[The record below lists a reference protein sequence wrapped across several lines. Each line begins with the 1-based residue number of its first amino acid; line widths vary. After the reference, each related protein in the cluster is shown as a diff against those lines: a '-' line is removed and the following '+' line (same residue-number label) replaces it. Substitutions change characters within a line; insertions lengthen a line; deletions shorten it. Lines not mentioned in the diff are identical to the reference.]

1 MIIYTYKYRVNM
13 RALSVGGT
21 GSCPLNEN
29 LCCGT
34 YIASRWRYIK
44 VDKNH
49 NFKSELMLF
58 NNPKVLTAS
67 ALLVAVSIVCGKLL
81 AFNIGFILRFSFEN
95 MPIMLASMAF
105 GSLIG
110 GITAVAADL
119 IGCLIVGYEIN
130 PLVTLGA
137 LVIGLIS
144 GFIFR
149 ITGKL
154 PILVKVLVSVI
165 PAHLVGSVLVKT
177 VGLAKFYEIPFW
189 NLVAW
194 RGLNYVIIAT
204 LEILLL
210 YYLFKSK
217 SINSQLERIKQR

>member
-1 MIIYTYKYRVNM
+1 M

-29 LCCGT
+29 LSCGT
-34 YIASRWRYIK
+34 HIASRWRYIK

-49 NFKSELMLF
+49 SFKSELMLF

-67 ALLVAVSIVCGKLL
+67 ALLVAISIVCGKLL
-81 AFNIGFILRFSFEN
+81 AFNVGFILRFSFEN
-95 MPIMLASMAF
+95 MPIILASMAF
-105 GSLIG
+105 GPLIG

-130 PLVTLGA
+130 PLVTAGA
-137 LVIGLIS
+137 LLIGLIS
-144 GFIFR
+144 GFMCR
-149 ITGKL
+149 VTGKL
-154 PILVKVLVSVI
+154 PMPVRVILSVL
-165 PAHLVGSVLVKT
+165 PAHTVGSVLVKT
-177 VGLAKFYEIPFW
+177 FGLAKFYEMPFW
-189 NLVAW
+189 TLVAW
-194 RGLNYVIIAT
+194 RGLNYAIIAT

-217 SINSQLERIKQR
+217 SVNSQLERIKQR

>member
-1 MIIYTYKYRVNM
+1 M

-21 GSCPLNEN
+21 GSCPSNEN

-34 YIASRWRYIK
+34 RIASRWRYIK
-44 VDKNH
+44 VEKNY
-49 NFKSELMLF
+49 NFKRELLLF

-81 AFNIGFILRFSFEN
+81 AFNVGFILRFSFEN
-95 MPIMLASMAF
+95 MPIILASVAF
-105 GSLIG
+105 GPLIG
-110 GITAVAADL
+110 GVTAIAADL

-137 LVIGLIS
+137 LLIGLIS
-144 GFIFR
+144 GSVYR
-149 ITGKL
+149 ICHRL
-154 PILVKVLVSVI
+154 PSLAKITLSVI
-165 PAHLVGSVLVKT
+165 LSHTVGSVFIKT
-177 VGLAKFYEIPFW
+177 VGLSKFYDIPFW

-194 RGLNYVIIAT
+194 RGLNYAIIAA

-217 SINSQLERIKQR
+217 SVNSQLDKIKQR

>member
-34 YIASRWRYIK
+34 HIASRWRYFK

-67 ALLVAVSIVCGKLL
+67 ALLVAISIVCGKLL
-81 AFNIGFILRFSFEN
+81 AFNVGFILRFSFEN

-105 GSLIG
+105 GPMIG
-110 GITAVAADL
+110 GLTAVAADL

-137 LVIGLIS
+137 LLIGVIS
-144 GFIFR
+144 GLVYR
-149 ITGKL
+149 LVRKL
-154 PILVKVLVSVI
+154 PTLAGVTITVI
-165 PAHLVGSVLVKT
+165 PTHIVGSVFVKT
-177 VGLAKFYEIPFW
+177 VGLAKFYEMPFW
-189 NLVAW
+189 TLVAW
-194 RGLNYVIIAT
+194 RGLNYLIIAT

-217 SINSQLERIKQR
+217 SVKSQLDRIKK